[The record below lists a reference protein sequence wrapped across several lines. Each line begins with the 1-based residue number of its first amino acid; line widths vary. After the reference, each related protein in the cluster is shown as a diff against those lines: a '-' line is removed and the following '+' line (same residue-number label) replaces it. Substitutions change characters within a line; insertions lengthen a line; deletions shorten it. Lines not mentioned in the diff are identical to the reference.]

1 MEISQKNKAGNTKA
15 RHAAA
20 AASGQVILTADEAL
34 EVALQLHRHGSLD
47 PAENLYRKVIAA
59 APENLNALHY
69 LGVLCHQQ
77 NRHAE
82 AAESIQRII
91 DLDPQNADAHNNLGN
106 VLEGLGRYSDAEA
119 CYRRAIALQ
128 PGHDPACNNL
138 GVILMAQR
146 KVAEALDAYRRAV
159 ALAPESADY
168 RYNMGNAL
176 RKSGDIEEAADAYR
190 KAVDLNPD
198 HTGARQGLARTLLA
212 AGRRDE
218 AAEVFEEWLR
228 KEPGNPAILYLQ
240 AACLGKGAPDRAPDA
255 YIQQVFDD
263 LADSFD
269 AHLVNNLGYRA
280 PGLVAEALAAVLPPP
295 NANLDILDAGC
306 GTGLCGPLL
315 RPYARRFVGVDLS
328 AKMLTKAAGR
338 KTYDN
343 LVKYELT
350 EFLGHQNEAF
360 DVIASADTLCYF
372 GTLGPVLQAAAKA
385 LKPGGLLAF
394 TLEDV
399 GNGASE
405 FKLNPHGR
413 YSHNR
418 SYVESALNESGLAV
432 TSFMSVVLRNEGKQP
447 VAGHLVVVRK
457 FEKNKEVMGKGTSF
471 STQGGT
477 SWLPNRM

>member
-1 MEISQKNKAGNTKA
+1 MDLPQKNKAGNTKA
-15 RHAAA
+15 RGTAAA
-20 AASGQVILTADEAL
+20 PSGPPFGQVLLTADEAL

-77 NRHAE
+77 NRHVE
-82 AAESIQRII
+82 AAESIRHII

-106 VLEGLGRYSDAEA
+106 VMEGLGKYSEAEV
-119 CYRRAIALQ
+119 CYRKAIELR

-176 RKSGDIEEAADAYR
+176 RKSGEIEEAVDAYQ

-198 HTGARQGLARTLLA
+198 HTGARQGLARTLLE

-228 KEPGNPAILYLQ
+228 KEPGNPVILYVQ
-240 AACLGKGAPDRAPDA
+240 AACLGKDAPDRAPDA
-255 YIQQVFDD
+255 YVQQIFDD

-269 AHLVNNLGYRA
+269 GHLVDSLDYRA
-280 PGLVAEALAAVLPPP
+280 PGLVIEAISKVLPAP
-295 NANLDILDAGC
+295 NADLNILDAGC

-315 RPYARRFVGVDLS
+315 RPFARRLVGVDLS
-328 AKMLTKAAGR
+328 ARMLTKAAGR
-338 KTYDN
+338 KTYDD

-350 EFLGHQNEAF
+350 EFLNHQSEAF

-372 GTLGPVLQAAAKA
+372 GDLEPVLQAAASA
-385 LKPGGLLAF
+385 LKPGGLIVF
-394 TLEDV
+394 TLEDA
-399 GNGASE
+399 GDDTTDH
-405 FKLNPHGR
+405 KLNPHGR
-413 YSHNR
+413 YSHSR
-418 SYVESALNESGLAV
+418 SYGKSTPAKAQLAV
-432 TSFMSVVLRNEGKQP
+432 QSITSVVLRNEGKQP
-447 VAGHLVVVRK
+447 VAGHLVVAWK
-457 FEKNKEVMGKGTSF
+457 DE
-471 STQGGT
+471 
-477 SWLPNRM
+477 